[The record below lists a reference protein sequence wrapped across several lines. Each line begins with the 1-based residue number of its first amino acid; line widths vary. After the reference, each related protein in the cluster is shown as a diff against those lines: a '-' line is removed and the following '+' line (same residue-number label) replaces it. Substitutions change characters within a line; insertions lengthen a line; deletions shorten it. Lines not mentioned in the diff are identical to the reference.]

1 MASTYELIIKAVDQ
15 SSGGLRKIERNV
27 DRLEKKASGLSTT
40 LKAAGGALAAFVT
53 GGAARS
59 IVTTTARFE
68 DLEDTLK
75 SVTGSAIDGAEAFKF
90 VKKFSTQTQFGVE
103 ELTQAYIKLAG
114 AGIEPTEKLLT
125 TFTDTAAVT
134 TDQLGTLQAMTD
146 LMSRTTAGGLGL
158 EDLERLADRGVP
170 VYKLLAD
177 NLGLARNEITEF
189 GQSQAGAKLITDTLL
204 QALNRTYGGATQGK
218 MDNLSTAMSNFGIAV
233 KNAADQIGQE
243 MRPQLTAAI
252 TDATKFIE
260 VNEKMISQMG
270 VGFGGAI
277 RASGQA
283 LQMLAENFNAI
294 KNAAI
299 GLIALRAA
307 QTFVNIGT
315 KISSAIKPTQTL
327 AGMFK
332 TLIGAQSDIL
342 GSETGGK
349 TYRDLEIARQLE
361 QIIPKIYEIQGRVDD
376 GTATDDDLVQL
387 DILKTQKNNYT
398 KSNPVTEGAIEL
410 FIKSSQGQTLFASI
424 TEELF
429 DANPTGYESENDPQL
444 YIDAIEKVK
453 TILGQF
459 SGGGRA
465 GYAAGNMVEEQI
477 TETETM
483 DPGPMG
489 DASNN
494 LISYD
499 QLRARLPA
507 EITDDIVEL
516 MTNSAEALEDFAM
529 ISTQADVDQFNRKY
543 SVNLVLPAEA

>member
-1 MASTYELIIKAVDQ
+1 MFRKGGSADEGITS
-15 SSGGLRKIERNV
+15 GLRQGYAEPGTVQQNDVSRTDIRNASPEQLLEMAKKYGYQAPPMAPDNSMRDFKI
-27 DRLEKKASGLSTT
+27 DFGLDLISRSP
-40 LKAAGGALAAFVT
+40 GGNIFQTA
-53 GGAARS
+53 GAAAKEPFSRFQASRAAYNKGIQDRS
-59 IVTTTARFE
+59 INKYNSE
-68 DLEDTLK
+68 SD
-75 SVTGSAIDGAEAFKF
+75 
-90 VKKFSTQTQFGVE
+90 
-103 ELTQAYIKLAG
+103 
-114 AGIEPTEKLLT
+114 
-125 TFTDTAAVT
+125 
-134 TDQLGTLQAMTD
+134 
-146 LMSRTTAGGLGL
+146 
-158 EDLERLADRGVP
+158 
-170 VYKLLAD
+170 
-177 NLGLARNEITEF
+177 
-189 GQSQAGAKLITDTLL
+189 
-204 QALNRTYGGATQGK
+204 
-218 MDNLSTAMSNFGIAV
+218 
-233 KNAADQIGQE
+233 
-243 MRPQLTAAI
+243 
-252 TDATKFIE
+252 
-260 VNEKMISQMG
+260 
-270 VGFGGAI
+270 
-277 RASGQA
+277 
-283 LQMLAENFNAI
+283 
-294 KNAAI
+294 
-299 GLIALRAA
+299 
-307 QTFVNIGT
+307 
-315 KISSAIKPTQTL
+315 
-327 AGMFK
+327 MFK
-332 TLIGAQSDIL
+332 TLLGVQGDIL

-349 TYRDLEIARQLE
+349 TYRDLEIAKQLE
-361 QIIPKIYEIQGRVDD
+361 KIIPEIYKLEAKVKD

-387 DILKTQKNNYT
+387 DVLKTTKNNYT

-465 GYAAGNMVEEQI
+465 GYANGEMVEEQI

-483 DPGPMG
+483 EPGPMG

>member
-1 MASTYELIIKAVDQ
+1 MNRPMFRKGGSAGEGITS
-15 SSGGLRKIERNV
+15 GLRQGYKDPAGSVEQNDLSKIDIRSMNMQQLRDLAEQVSYKAPPMPV
-27 DRLEKKASGLSTT
+27 DNSMRDFKIDFGLDLISRSPQGNIFQTAGASAKEPFSNFRSSR
-40 LKAAGGALAAFVT
+40 AAYNKGIQD
-53 GGAARS
+53 RS
-59 IVTTTARFE
+59 IN
-68 DLEDTLK
+68 K
-75 SVTGSAIDGAEAFKF
+75 YNSEA
-90 VKKFSTQTQFGVE
+90 
-103 ELTQAYIKLAG
+103 
-114 AGIEPTEKLLT
+114 
-125 TFTDTAAVT
+125 D
-134 TDQLGTLQAMTD
+134 
-146 LMSRTTAGGLGL
+146 
-158 EDLERLADRGVP
+158 
-170 VYKLLAD
+170 
-177 NLGLARNEITEF
+177 
-189 GQSQAGAKLITDTLL
+189 
-204 QALNRTYGGATQGK
+204 
-218 MDNLSTAMSNFGIAV
+218 
-233 KNAADQIGQE
+233 
-243 MRPQLTAAI
+243 
-252 TDATKFIE
+252 
-260 VNEKMISQMG
+260 
-270 VGFGGAI
+270 
-277 RASGQA
+277 
-283 LQMLAENFNAI
+283 
-294 KNAAI
+294 
-299 GLIALRAA
+299 
-307 QTFVNIGT
+307 
-315 KISSAIKPTQTL
+315 
-327 AGMFK
+327 MFK

-361 QIIPKIYEIQGRVDD
+361 QIIPKIYEIQAKVDN
-376 GTATDDDLVQL
+376 GTATDDDLIQL

-465 GYAAGNMVEEQI
+465 GYAAGEMVEEQV

-483 DPGPMG
+483 APGSMG